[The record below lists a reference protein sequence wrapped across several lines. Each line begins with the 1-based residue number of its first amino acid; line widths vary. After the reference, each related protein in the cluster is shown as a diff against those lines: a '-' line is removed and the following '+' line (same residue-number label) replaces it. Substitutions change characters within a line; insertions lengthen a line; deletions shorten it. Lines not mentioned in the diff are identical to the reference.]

1 MKIWM
6 ITWKHKMAPGW
17 RHGWV
22 ITLKSFACRFLIMTK
37 ILWKFE
43 HDCWFRFEIIE
54 DKIHREIV
62 CVYFIQ
68 KQFLTRGNLSCWQ
81 IKVICFTFWYEN
93 LTTFPTS
100 DSKLEITF
108 AIAHSLSYNIL
119 NLGRKWSYN
128 NLDTAQRS
136 LPCRFMF
143 GKKWPPIDITRKYD
157 K

>member
-1 MKIWM
+1 MKISL
-6 ITWKHKMAPGW
+6 ITWKHKMAPRW

-22 ITLKSFACRFLIMTK
+22 IRLKSLLCRFLIMAR

-43 HDCWFRFEIIE
+43 YDSQRNFWDNVFPNLYRN
-54 DKIHREIV
+54 KG
-62 CVYFIQ
+62 
-68 KQFLTRGNLSCWQ
+68 KTRGNLSCWQ

-157 K
+157 KLCIVAFNR